1 MTDILRAL
9 RELFDDDTVLDPE
22 QTALRASSYWDA
34 SPMRAAALVRPR
46 DAAAVG
52 AVLALCDARGQTV
65 VTHGGL
71 TGVVAG
77 ERTRPDDVVVSL
89 ERMTTIEEI
98 DPVSRTATVGAG
110 LTLQRLQEA
119 VAQHGLAY
127 PVDLGARGSCTIGGN
142 VATNAGG
149 INVIRHGMT
158 RDNVLGLEAV
168 LADGMV
174 ITSLNHMVKN
184 NAGYDL
190 KQLFVGSEGT
200 LGIVT
205 RVVVRLG
212 EAPISRS
219 TALAALPAFAAVPRL
234 LRLLQRQLRGA
245 LAAYEVMW
253 GEYVRAVTEPGWHRA
268 PMSRDHAYYV
278 LVETEGGDPET
289 DRAAFLTAMER
300 AVEQGLVTDA
310 VIAHSDAERRGLWA
324 IREEFEALFQRKPLF
339 LYDVSLPLGAM
350 EWYVEQVEGRL
361 RRRWPDGRCDAMGH
375 VGDGNLHLFVHPG
388 SATGDDLHEQSDE
401 DVYTPLR
408 AVGGSISAEHGI
420 GIEKRDH
427 LGISR
432 SPAEIA
438 LMRRLKATLDPRG
451 ILNPGKV
458 LPPAAT

>member
-1 MTDILRAL
+1 MADILTELRAL
-9 RELFDDDTVLDPE
+9 LDQDSVLDPE
-22 QTALRASSYWDA
+22 QTAQRASSYWDP

-46 DAAAVG
+46 DAAQVG

-71 TGVVAG
+71 TGVVDGA
-77 ERTRPDDVVVSL
+77 RTRPEDVVVSL
-89 ERMTTIEEI
+89 ERMTAIEEV

-119 VAQHGLAY
+119 VAAHGLAY

-168 LADGMV
+168 LADGTV

-212 EAPISRS
+212 EAPVSRS
-219 TALAALPAFAAVPRL
+219 TALAAVPAFAAVPTL
-234 LRLLQRQLRGA
+234 LRLLQRRLGGA

-253 GEYVRAVTEPGWHRA
+253 GDYVRAVTEPGGHRA

-278 LVETEGGDPET
+278 LVETEGGDPEA
-289 DRAAFLTAMER
+289 DRVAFLGAMER
-300 AVEQGLVTDA
+300 AVEEELVTDA
-310 VIAHSDAERRGLWA
+310 VIAHSEAERRGLWA

-350 EWYVEQVEGRL
+350 EWYVEQVERRL

-388 SATGDDLHEQSDE
+388 SATGDDLHEQSDD
-401 DVYTPLR
+401 DVYTPLV

-438 LMRRLKATLDPRG
+438 LMRRLKATLDPKG
-451 ILNPGKV
+451 ILNPGKL
-458 LPPAAT
+458 LPPA

>member
-1 MTDILRAL
+1 MADILTELRAL
-9 RELFDDDTVLDPE
+9 LDQDTVLDPE
-22 QTALRASSYWDA
+22 QTAQRASSYWDP

-46 DAAAVG
+46 DAAQVG

-71 TGVVAG
+71 TGVVDGA
-77 ERTRPDDVVVSL
+77 RTRPDDVVVSL
-89 ERMTTIEEI
+89 ERMTAIEEV

-119 VAQHGLAY
+119 VAAHGLAY

-168 LADGMV
+168 LADGTV

-212 EAPISRS
+212 EAPVSRS
-219 TALAALPAFAAVPRL
+219 TALAALPAFAAVPAL
-234 LRLLQRQLRGA
+234 LRLLQRRLGGA

-253 GEYVRAVTEPGWHRA
+253 GDYVRAVTEPGGHRA

-278 LVETEGGDPET
+278 LVETEGGDPEA
-289 DRAAFLTAMER
+289 DRVAFLGAMER
-300 AVEQGLVTDA
+300 AVEEELVTDA
-310 VIAHSDAERRGLWA
+310 VIAHSEAERRGLWA

-388 SATGDDLHEQSDE
+388 SATGDDLHEQSDD
-401 DVYTPLR
+401 DVYTPLV

-427 LGISR
+427 LAISR

-438 LMRRLKATLDPRG
+438 LMRRLKATLDPKG
-451 ILNPGKV
+451 ILNPGKL
-458 LPPAAT
+458 LPPA

>member
-1 MTDILRAL
+1 MTDILTEL
-9 RELFDDDTVLDPE
+9 RGLFDDDTVLDPE
-22 QTALRASSYWDA
+22 QTAQRASSYWDPA
-34 SPMRAAALVRPR
+34 PMRAAALVRPR
-46 DAAAVG
+46 DAGEVAK
-52 AVLALCDARGQTV
+52 VLALCDARGQTV

-77 ERTRPDDVVVSL
+77 ATTGPGDVVISL
-89 ERMTTIEEI
+89 ERMTAIEEV
-98 DPVSRTATVGAG
+98 DPIGRTATVGAG

-119 VAQHGLAY
+119 VAAHGLAY

-168 LADGMV
+168 LADGTV
-174 ITSLNHMVKN
+174 ITSLNRMVKN

-205 RVVVRLG
+205 RVVVRLA
-212 EAPISRS
+212 EAPVSRS
-219 TALAALPAFAAVPRL
+219 TALAALPTFAHVPRL
-234 LRLLQRQLRGA
+234 LRLLQRSLGGA

-253 GEYVRAVTEPGWHRA
+253 GDYVRAVTEPGWHRA
-268 PMSRDHAYYV
+268 PMSRDHAFYA

-289 DRAAFLTAMER
+289 DRASFLAAMER
-300 AVEQGLVTDA
+300 AVEEDLVTDA
-310 VIAHSDAERRGLWA
+310 VIAHSETERRGLWA
-324 IREEFEALFQRKPLF
+324 IREEFEALFQRRPLF

-350 EWYVEQVEGRL
+350 EWYVEQVESRL

-388 SATGDDLHEQSDE
+388 SATGDDLHEQSDD

-408 AVGGSISAEHGI
+408 DVGGSISAEHGI

-458 LPPAAT
+458 LPPA

>member
-1 MTDILRAL
+1 MADILGDLRAL
-9 RELFDDDTVLDPE
+9 LGAEAVLGPE
-22 QTALRASSYWDA
+22 QTAERASSYWDP

-46 DAAAVG
+46 DASEVAK
-52 AVLALCDARGQTV
+52 VLALCDARGQAV

-77 ERTRPDDVVVSL
+77 ATTRPDDVVISL
-89 ERMTTIEEI
+89 ERMTAIEEI

-119 VAQHGLAY
+119 VAAHGLRY

-168 LADGMV
+168 LADGTV
-174 ITSLNHMVKN
+174 ITSLNRMVKN

-200 LGIVT
+200 LGVVT

-212 EAPISRS
+212 EAPVSRS
-219 TALAALPAFAAVPRL
+219 TALAALPAFAAVPQL
-234 LRLLQRQLRGA
+234 LRLLQRSLGGA

-253 GEYVRAVTEPGWHRA
+253 GDYIRAVTEPGWHRA
-268 PMSRDHAYYV
+268 PMSRDHAFYV
-278 LVETEGGDPET
+278 LVETEGGDPEA
-289 DRAAFLTAMER
+289 DRAAFLAAMER
-300 AVEQGLVTDA
+300 AVEQELVTDA
-310 VIAHSDAERRGLWA
+310 VIAHSEAERRGLWA
-324 IREEFEALFQRKPLF
+324 IREEFEALFERRPLF
-339 LYDVSLPLGAM
+339 LYDVSLPMGAM
-350 EWYVEQVEGRL
+350 EWYVAEVEGRL

-388 SATGDDLHEQSDE
+388 SATGDDLHEQSDD
-401 DVYTPLR
+401 DVYGPLR

-432 SPAEIA
+432 TPAEIA
-438 LMRRLKATLDPRG
+438 LMRRLKATLDPNG

-458 LPPAAT
+458 LPPA

>member
-1 MTDILRAL
+1 MADILTELRAL
-9 RELFDDDTVLDPE
+9 LDQDSVLDPE
-22 QTALRASSYWDA
+22 QTAQRASSYWDP

-46 DAAAVG
+46 DAAQVG
-52 AVLALCDARGQTV
+52 AVLALCDARGQSV

-71 TGVVAG
+71 TGVVDGA
-77 ERTRPDDVVVSL
+77 RTRPEDVVVSL
-89 ERMTTIEEI
+89 ERLTAIEEV

-119 VAQHGLAY
+119 VAAHGLTY

-168 LADGMV
+168 LADGTV

-212 EAPISRS
+212 EAPVSRS
-219 TALAALPAFAAVPRL
+219 TALAALPAFAAVPAL
-234 LRLLQRQLRGA
+234 LRLLQRRLGGA

-253 GEYVRAVTEPGWHRA
+253 GDYVRAVTESGGHRA

-278 LVETEGGDPET
+278 LVETEGGDPEA
-289 DRAAFLTAMER
+289 DRVAFLGAMER
-300 AVEQGLVTDA
+300 AVEEELVTDA
-310 VIAHSDAERRGLWA
+310 VIAHSEAERRGLWA

-388 SATGDDLHEQSDE
+388 SATGDDLHEQSDD
-401 DVYTPLR
+401 DVYTPLV

-438 LMRRLKATLDPRG
+438 LMRRLKATLDPKG

-458 LPPAAT
+458 LPPA